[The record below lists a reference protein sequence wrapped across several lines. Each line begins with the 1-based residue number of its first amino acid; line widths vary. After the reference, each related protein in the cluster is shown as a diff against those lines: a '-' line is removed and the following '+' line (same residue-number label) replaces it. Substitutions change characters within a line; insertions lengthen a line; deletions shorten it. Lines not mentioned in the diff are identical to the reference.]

1 MGNLCTWNSYTG
13 LEILQEIVGKN
24 LRIAPI
30 LFKQYSNIANAFF
43 DVQKLGGQTDDLTID
58 VKMDNGITPM
68 ITVDGVSIKWAD
80 YDTFDFETTILAN
93 GTPTITSGVV
103 SLGVVDASG
112 FAENDRITLV
122 SAVNVAGTE
131 DIMDGIVQT
140 VNTSTDTITVQLQ
153 SVNGSETGFPATL
166 AVKAGEKIRRLYWA
180 RNDCDDITRG
190 SHTPTHHEA
199 QSYIQHFS
207 RQITFNKQE
216 TNVVYKWEGD
226 VPQALAWKFKHN
238 LGILFQELAKA
249 IYKGKNIAPGSGTY
263 AKMEMLGLEKIVST
277 VGGAKD
283 YSTLVAG
290 TSHLDNLFTDL
301 ESIFTAGGAADGQVC
316 MLVNDR
322 MIGQLARIDR
332 GFIQYDKIVDS
343 VGMKIPT
350 IETPY
355 GNVEILRD
363 PIMNVLYP
371 HAMAFIFP
379 KKNIGLWIREN
390 DAYSPINGVSKA
402 DESIRV
408 FERFTNLHECK
419 AYDIYFEMGM
429 YAYGITCGDTTQAPF
444 KSIKNFKAVP
454 LTPNVAA

>member
-1 MGNLCTWNSYTG
+1 MSNLCTWNSYTG

-24 LRIAPI
+24 LRVAPI
-30 LFKQYSNIANAFF
+30 LMRQYPNIASAFF
-43 DVQKLGGQTDDLTID
+43 DVAKLGGQTDDLTID
-58 VKMDNGITPM
+58 VKMDNGVTPM
-68 ITVDGVSIKWAD
+68 LTVDGTSIKWAD
-80 YDTFDFETTILAN
+80 YSTNDFETTVVST
-93 GTPTITSGVV
+93 GTPAIASTIV
-103 SLGVVDASG
+103 SLIVTDASG

-122 SAVNVAGTE
+122 SDNNVIGTE
-131 DIMDGIVQT
+131 DIFDGIVQT

-153 SVNGSETGFPATL
+153 TVNGSTTLPATL
-166 AVKAGEKIRRLYWA
+166 AVTAAQIIRRLYWA

-190 SHTPTHHEA
+190 SAVPTYHEA

-216 TNVVYKWEGD
+216 SNVLYKWDGE
-226 VPQALAWKFKHN
+226 VPQALGGKFKHN

-249 IYKGKNIAPGSGTY
+249 IYKGKNVAPGSGTY
-263 AKMEMLGLEKIVST
+263 AKMEMLGLEKIVDT
-277 VGGAKD
+277 VGGARD
-283 YSTLVAG
+283 YGALGAG
-290 TSHLDNLFTDL
+290 VSHLDTLFSDL
-301 ESIFTAGGAADGQVC
+301 ESIFTAGGAADGQVM

-322 MIGQLARIDR
+322 MVGQLARVDR
-332 GFIQYDKIVDS
+332 DQIRHGS
-343 VGMKIPT
+343 VVNELGMKIPT

-355 GNVEILRD
+355 GAVEIVRD
-363 PIMNVLYP
+363 PIMNLLYP
-371 HAMAFIFP
+371 HPMAFAFP

-390 DAYSPINGVSKA
+390 DVYSPENGVSKA

-429 YAYGITCGDTTQAPF
+429 YALGISCGDTAQAPY
-444 KSIKNFKAVP
+444 KSMKDFNAIA